1 MPDRRFR
8 PDGSKKFCRHHPRS
22 HKWWRSTARSC
33 GSRNC
38 MSINRKRRTTGRH
51 GARTRS
57 DHDECEEKAACQF
70 THHASPWTSRWRD
83 DLFLPNS
90 HSCHAFPRP
99 QAQIM
104 IEASLLKGSA
114 TEQPARCDRSTFT
127 QTSPSRNKRIVPA
140 LTPRPRL
147 ASGPREHPTE
157 TARAS
162 RPRAHRQNKRTEKN
176 NEGPVLAQPQGHPLR

>member
-1 MPDRRFR
+1 MARKSFVGTIR
-8 PDGSKKFCRHHPRS
+8 RS

-38 MSINRKRRTTGRH
+38 MSMNRKRRTTGRY
-51 GARTRS
+51 GRPY
-57 DHDECEEKAACQF
+57 ECEEKAACQF

-83 DLFLPNS
+83 NLFLPNS

-99 QAQIM
+99 Q
-104 IEASLLKGSA
+104 GGV